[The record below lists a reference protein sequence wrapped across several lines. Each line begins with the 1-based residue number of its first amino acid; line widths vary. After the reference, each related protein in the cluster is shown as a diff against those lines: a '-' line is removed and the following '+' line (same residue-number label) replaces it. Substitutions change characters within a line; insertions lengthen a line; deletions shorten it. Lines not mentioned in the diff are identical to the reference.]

1 MTGTK
6 RILLAEDDR
15 FLRRACATALSR
27 RGFLV
32 VVAEDGEQ
40 AVQLAASER
49 PDLILLDLLMPK
61 MSGQQVLQHLV
72 ADPVLRDIPVVILTN
87 SSNDS
92 DLGNH
97 HGGNVV
103 GYYVKADLSLQAL
116 GELVATIFGGQS

>member
-1 MTGTK
+1 MTNTK

-40 AVQLAASER
+40 AMQLAAAER

-61 MSGQQVLQHLV
+61 MSGVQVLQCLV
-72 ADPVLRDIPVVILTN
+72 ADPALRDVPVMIMTN
-87 SSNDS
+87 SSKDS
-92 DLGNH
+92 DLRSNH
-97 HGGNVV
+97 GSNVV

-116 GELVATIFGGQS
+116 GDLVARFFGGQP

>member
-1 MTGTK
+1 MTDTK

-40 AVQLAASER
+40 AMQLAAAER

-61 MSGQQVLQHLV
+61 MSGVQVLQCLV
-72 ADPVLRDIPVVILTN
+72 ADPALRDVPVMIMTN
-87 SSNDS
+87 SSKDS
-92 DLGNH
+92 DLRSNH
-97 HGGNVV
+97 GSNVV

-116 GELVATIFGGQS
+116 GDLVARFFGGQP

>member
-1 MTGTK
+1 MTNTR

-27 RGFLV
+27 RGFHV

-40 AVQLAASER
+40 AVQLAAAER

-61 MSGQQVLQHLV
+61 MSGRQVLEHMA
-72 ADPVLRDIPVVILTN
+72 ADPALRDMPVVILTN
-87 SSNDS
+87 SSRDS
-92 DLGNH
+92 DLKNN

-116 GELVATIFGGQS
+116 GDLVASFFGGQS

>member
-1 MTGTK
+1 MIAAK

-40 AVQLAASER
+40 AVQLAAAER
-49 PDLILLDLLMPK
+49 PDLILLDLLMPR
-61 MSGQQVLQHLV
+61 MSGLQVLQHLV
-72 ADPVLRDIPVVILTN
+72 ADPALRNVPVMILTN
-87 SSNDS
+87 SSKDS
-92 DLGNH
+92 GLKNN

-116 GELVATIFGGQS
+116 GDLVARFFGGQP